1 MHART
6 QRGVLAIEKK
16 RKEKETLPLGTTRM
30 DLEGI
35 MLNDFTY
42 LKTLKKEK
50 KKTNGQT
57 KDKNKSYR
65 CRKKQAFA
73 RGESGGRRR
82 EVRETKM
89 HKLLAAK

>member
-1 MHART
+1 
-6 QRGVLAIEKK
+6 
-16 RKEKETLPLGTTRM
+16 M

-50 KKTNGQT
+50 TKTNGQT
-57 KDKNKSYR
+57 KDKNKSYI

-82 EVRETKM
+82 EVKETKT